1 MESLKEFH
9 TKGRYIV
16 SSDTNG
22 MDGRNADSRNFESGQ
37 IVDDILDHSIEIES
51 NKRMR
56 SANVNPWT
64 LRFKDDKMER
74 KVRQ

>member
-1 MESLKEFH
+1 
-9 TKGRYIV
+9 
-16 SSDTNG
+16 

-64 LRFKDDKMER
+64 LRFKDDKMEK